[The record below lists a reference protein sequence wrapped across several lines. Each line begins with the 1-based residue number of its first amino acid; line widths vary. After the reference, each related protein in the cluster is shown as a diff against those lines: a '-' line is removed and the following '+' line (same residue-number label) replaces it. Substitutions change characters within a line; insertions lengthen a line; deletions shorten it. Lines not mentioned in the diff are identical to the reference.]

1 MKGLDSVTGWLKTIS
16 GPHHEIHEGKSY
28 HVHYSV
34 ASIGALTTPDDAIQI
49 SWTTPGGP
57 SQMNMVIHAQC
68 GASALYKFTEG
79 WTGAGVSPTGTLT
92 GHNKNRAFPDSSIT
106 FSYDAT
112 LVTGGTVLEQ
122 EYVATGKFSAG
133 ESRDSQEWILDV
145 NTKYAVSLFLAAA
158 EIATIS
164 LEWYMKRDRH

>member
-1 MKGLDSVTGWLKTIS
+1 MKGLDSVTGWLKTIT

-79 WTGAGVSPTGTLT
+79 WTGAGASPTGTIPAY
-92 GHNKNRAFPDSSIT
+92 NKNRRFSNSSVV

-112 LVTGGTVLEQ
+112 LVTGGIILEQ
-122 EYVATGKFSAG
+122 EYVASGKFGSG
-133 ESRDSQEWILDV
+133 ESRDSQEWILSP
-145 NTKYAVSLFLAAA
+145 NTKYAVSMFLNAA
-158 EIATIS
+158 EVATIS
-164 LEWYMKRDRH
+164 AEWYMKTDRH